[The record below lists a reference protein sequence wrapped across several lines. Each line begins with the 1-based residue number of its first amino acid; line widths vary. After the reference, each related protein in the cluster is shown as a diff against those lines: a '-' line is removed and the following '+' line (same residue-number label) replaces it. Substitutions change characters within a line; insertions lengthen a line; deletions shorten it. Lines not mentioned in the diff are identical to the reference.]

1 MTLLH
6 PRPPQATSKFVF
18 SGFLFLAVY
27 LSARQR
33 VFCSETALVACLP
46 LPPVICTAL
55 ALSSPVAEQ
64 LRLEPDKGQG
74 KQLNLIAALCWT
86 QK

>member
-27 LSARQR
+27 VSARQW
-33 VFCSETALVACLP
+33 VFCSETALVAHLLLP
-46 LPPVICTAL
+46 SVICT

-64 LRLEPDKGQG
+64 LRLERDKE

-86 QK
+86 KQ